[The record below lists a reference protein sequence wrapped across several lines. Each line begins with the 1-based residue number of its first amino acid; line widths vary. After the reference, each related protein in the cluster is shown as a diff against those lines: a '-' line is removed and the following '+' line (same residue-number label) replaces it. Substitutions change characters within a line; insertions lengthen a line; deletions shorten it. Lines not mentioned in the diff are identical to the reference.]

1 MELIPNCRQSK
12 DRAFNSELHNLVR
25 LSQYFNELD
34 RRLKSWLPA
43 NLHAHFHVSCI
54 EQQTLVLHADMPAM
68 ASRLKM
74 MLPAL
79 PPNPSVSA
87 TAQHCAESARQP
99 PVRPASGAN
108 AGTDGAESGGIAQA
122 VAGIAAARAAFVRT
136 RISVYKILLSID
148 TKQCAKY
155 YARSITAFMKRM
167 TYFGRPDI

>member
-79 PPNPSVSA
+79 LPKIQEINPHIRQIQVYLQPRNIAPKAPVSRPSDLQVA
-87 TAQHCAESARQP
+87 QMLEQTAQKVA
-99 PVRPASGAN
+99 ASPKLSQALQRL
-108 AGTDGAESGGIAQA
+108 AQH
-122 VAGIAAARAAFVRT
+122 
-136 RISVYKILLSID
+136 LSE
-148 TKQCAKY
+148 
-155 YARSITAFMKRM
+155 
-167 TYFGRPDI
+167 PE

>member
-79 PPNPSVSA
+79 LPKIQQIQVYLQPRNIAPKAPVSRPSDPQVA
-87 TAQHCAESARQP
+87 QMLEQTAQK
-99 PVRPASGAN
+99 VVASPKLSQALHRL
-108 AGTDGAESGGIAQA
+108 AQH
-122 VAGIAAARAAFVRT
+122 
-136 RISVYKILLSID
+136 LSE
-148 TKQCAKY
+148 
-155 YARSITAFMKRM
+155 
-167 TYFGRPDI
+167 PE